1 MEQNT
6 IKPRGPLS
14 LNGFQLK
21 LIALAIMTIDHL
33 AAYDVFPMSDLLYG
47 EMRLIGRIAAPLFL
61 FMNVEGLRHT
71 RNRARFLLRMYLA
84 CVLVGLTDALMR
96 RALPGTIAED
106 LINMLPTFL
115 YVGVYV
121 CCAEA
126 LRSRSG
132 KAAAAAA
139 GAIALSIGCAALH
152 VHLGQTGQTGLR
164 QWCDI
169 FLPSPLS
176 VEYSILFVLLGVAWY
191 LIGDVR
197 INCLLLLG
205 LSLLSRAVPLYFF
218 FGDFFQ
224 RIPFLNTDNFTLWHL
239 FTNTQWWMFLAAVP
253 MLMYNGE
260 RGHGMKY
267 LFYIYYPLHQ
277 YLFILISIFC
287 K

>member
-6 IKPRGPLS
+6 IKPRRPLS

-33 AAYDVFPMSDLLYG
+33 AAYDVFPMSDQLYG

-71 RNRARFLLRMYLA
+71 RSRAKFLGRMYLA
-84 CVLVGLTDALMR
+84 CVLIGLTDALMGI
-96 RALPGTIAED
+96 ALPGTSAAD

-121 CCAEA
+121 CCVEA
-126 LRSRSG
+126 LRSRSKRG
-132 KAAAAAA
+132 TAAAI
-139 GAIALSIGCAALH
+139 GAIALSLGCAALR
-152 VHLGQTGQTGLR
+152 VYLGQNGHTELR
-164 QWCDI
+164 QWCNI
-169 FLPSPLS
+169 ILPSPFS

-191 LIGDVR
+191 LIDDVR

-205 LSLLSRAVPLYFF
+205 LSLISRTVPVHIFF
-218 FGDFFQ
+218 SDSFQ
-224 RIPFLNTDNFTLWHL
+224 HIPFLHPDNFTVWHL
-239 FTNTQWWMFLAAVP
+239 FTNTQWWMFLAAAP

-267 LFYIYYPLHQ
+267 LFYLYYPLHQ
-277 YLFILISIFC
+277 YLFILISIFW